1 MSAVVFTRPW
11 GNLSVGSRCR
21 CTYGKCYVCAPF
33 KSVLHPEWQKSV
45 IHDSHNVTRNMLG
58 AEARTE
64 GPWQNTN
71 AIEDVIRTQWLN
83 TPFSKVDRLIRNE
96 ISMSEDSEG
105 SAPFEMDEDQ
115 LENEKA
121 YADEDEVLDADLKEA
136 VTQPR
141 RKNRVYIHNA
151 ALAEKYAK
159 KRLASKLKRR
169 QINAHSKRR
178 STLIGSRKRLSA
190 PERRKATIERPE
202 QRVRRSR
209 NRQRNEDLRPL
220 ENFVL
225 EDPLYPSEKCDQGT
239 DTADIE
245 VPGIER
251 EPTPTLESE
260 EDESDE
266 DTSDEAYYQRHLPM
280 ETEEKVVNAERRR
293 LMRAW
298 MKRRQALL
306 RRQESLSWSMG
317 RSRSSSLNDSTADY
331 PNGMGSPTATGSPA
345 NTSVT
350 VEPVDSPSAHSDESS
365 E

>member
-1 MSAVVFTRPW
+1 MMVMSTLMMVM
-11 GNLSVGSRCR
+11 
-21 CTYGKCYVCAPF
+21 
-33 KSVLHPEWQKSV
+33 V
-45 IHDSHNVTRNMLG
+45 ITLPSSLTTG
-58 AEARTE
+58 
-64 GPWQNTN
+64 Q
-71 AIEDVIRTQWLN
+71 AIEEVIRTQWLN
-83 TPFSKVDRLIRNE
+83 TPFSNVDRLIGNE
-96 ISMSEDSEG
+96 ISMSEDSDG
-105 SAPFEMDEDQ
+105 SAPFEMEEDQ
-115 LENEKA
+115 LENEKT
-121 YADEDEVLDADLKEA
+121 YADEDEVQDADLKEA
-136 VTQPR
+136 IMQPR
-141 RKNRVYIHNA
+141 RKNRLYIRNA

-169 QINAHSKRR
+169 QIKAHSKRR
-178 STLIGSRKRLSA
+178 STLIRPRKGLSA
-190 PERRKATIERPE
+190 AGRRKATIERSE

-225 EDPLYPSEKCDQGT
+225 EDPLYPSEKCDHGT

-251 EPTPTLESE
+251 EPTPTMEN

-306 RRQESLSWSMG
+306 KRQESLSWSMG

-331 PNGMGSPTATGSPA
+331 PNGMGSPTAMGSPA
-345 NTSVT
+345 NTSIT
-350 VEPVDSPSAHSDESS
+350 IEAVDSRSAHSDEGS